1 MSEKK
6 PERSKTNS
14 KLINLTLIMAMVTLL
29 SLVIA
34 VLAIITPL
42 ILNKINN
49 DSKEAEEIVPE
60 ETEVIEEGRL
70 YTQEEVNEII
80 ENSSIAA
87 AAAAREEVKQEIRES
102 YQSGQS
108 LINSLRS
115 IYPEYVI
122 YADQGRYNF
131 YEITDELPPLGINQD
146 SLVSAEKGEMQY
158 VLNGET
164 VSHKGIDVSKFQGK
178 IDWQKVPEDGVEY
191 AMIRLGIRGY
201 GTGAIVI
208 DDTFENNIKGALD
221 NEVEV
226 GVYFYTQAI
235 TKDEAIEEA
244 NTVIQA
250 IKDYNVTYPVVLDIE
265 DPNDSEART
274 ANLTPQERTDIAIA
288 FLEKIKEAG
297 YKPMIYGNLKSYFGM
312 LEINRLKDY
321 DLWFAYYD
329 SSIYFPYK
337 IKMWQY
343 TESGTVNGINGN
355 VDLNITFE

>member
-49 DSKEAEEIVPE
+49 GSKETEEIVPK

-122 YADQGRYNF
+122 FADQGRYNF

-178 IDWQKVPEDGVEY
+178 IDWQKVHEDGVEY

-208 DDTFENNIKGALD
+208 DDTFESNIKGALD

-343 TESGTVNGINGN
+343 TESGSVNGINGN